1 MKSQTPITRCM
12 PVSRASQLAL
22 VLSVGLVGCLHGC
35 GKDKGTTDRIAT
47 FPVHGKLLINGAPAP
62 GAMVKF
68 FADKQAGRVP
78 TAIVREDGSFS
89 ASYYDAEDGAP
100 AGEYKLLVVWML
112 PPPEGGMAQ
121 DALGGRFL
129 DPARPVATITV
140 HPTENRLSP
149 LELSAPTGTNLNIP
163 K

>member
-1 MKSQTPITRCM
+1 MTFHVSFTSCM
-12 PVSRASQLAL
+12 PVSRASRLAL
-22 VLSVGLVGCLHGC
+22 VLGIGLVGCLPGC
-35 GKDKGTTDRIAT
+35 GKEKGTSDRLPT
-47 FPVHGKLLINGAPAP
+47 FPVHGKLLINGSPAP

-68 FADKQAGRVP
+68 IAEQHEGRVP

-89 ASYYDAEDGAP
+89 ASYYDTEDGAP

-140 HPTENRLSP
+140 VPAENRLP
-149 LELSAPTGTNLNIP
+149 LMELSTPTGSNLNTAE
-163 K
+163 

>member
-1 MKSQTPITRCM
+1 M
-12 PVSRASQLAL
+12 PVCRASHLAL
-22 VLSVGLVGCLHGC
+22 VLGVGLLGGLHGC
-35 GKDKGTTDRIAT
+35 QKERGTSDRVAT
-47 FPVHGKLLINGAPAP
+47 FPVHGKLVINGAPAP

-68 FADKQAGRVP
+68 IAEQHEGRVP

-89 ASYYDAEDGAP
+89 ASYYDTEDGAP

-112 PPPEGGMAQ
+112 PPPEGGLAQ
-121 DALGGRFL
+121 DVLGGRYL

-149 LELSAPTGTNLNIP
+149 LELSAPTRTNLNIP